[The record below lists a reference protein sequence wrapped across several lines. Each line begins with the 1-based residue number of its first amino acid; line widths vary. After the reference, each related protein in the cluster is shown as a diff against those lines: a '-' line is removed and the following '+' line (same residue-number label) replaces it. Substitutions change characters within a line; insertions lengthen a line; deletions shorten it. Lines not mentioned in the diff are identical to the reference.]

1 MNLNWRRIV
10 ILLTAIL
17 FVGGVIGFQLL
28 SKQKTDPPRKP
39 SIPASRLTVSTMEVH
54 HGPTSIPIPLQGRL
68 AAYDRVDLFVEVN
81 GLASQGAHPLKE
93 GIRFKDGEILLQLDD
108 REARLALQG
117 QRAALLTSLA
127 QLLPDIKIEFP
138 DRFGDWQSY
147 VEKLDPEKKVAPL
160 PEPTSHREKLFLA
173 SRGIQTQYY
182 TIRSAEE
189 RLTKYRLIAPFDG
202 VLTAVDV
209 QRGTLI
215 RPGQRI
221 GQFLRLGGYELE
233 SSVSISDLGFI
244 RIGQKVTMESED
256 NGNRY
261 TGIVRRIGDQVDAS
275 TQMVPIYIEVGGAG
289 LKEGMFLSGE
299 IVGGITDD
307 VVSLPKDLILNGREI
322 WQIRDSS
329 LVKVPIDVLRTG
341 RTTAV
346 VKGLKEGA
354 LVVRDRKPG
363 MIEGQQVNW
372 ITE

>member
-39 SIPASRLTVSTMEVH
+39 SIPASRLTVSTMEIH
-54 HGPTSIPIPLQGRL
+54 HGPASIPIPLQGRL
-68 AAYDRVDLFVEVN
+68 AAYDRVDLFAEVN
-81 GLASQGAHPLKE
+81 GLASQGSHPLKE
-93 GIRFKDGEILLQLDD
+93 GIRFKQGEILLQLDD

-147 VEKLDPEKKVAPL
+147 VEKLDPEKKVEPL

-182 TIRSAEE
+182 AIRSAEE
-189 RLTKYRLIAPFDG
+189 RLTKYRLLAPFDG

-221 GQFLRLGGYELE
+221 GQFLRLGSYELE
-233 SSVSISDLGFI
+233 SSVSISDLGFV

-261 TGIVRRIGDQVDAS
+261 TGIVRRIGDQVEAS

-307 VVSLPKDLILNGREI
+307 VVSLPKDLILNGQEI

-329 LVKVPIDVLRTG
+329 LVKVQIDVLRTG
-341 RTTAV
+341 RTTAI
-346 VKGLKEGA
+346 VKGLQEGA

-363 MIEGQQVNW
+363 MIEGMQVNW

>member
-54 HGPTSIPIPLQGRL
+54 HGPASIPIPLQGRL
-68 AAYDRVDLFVEVN
+68 AAYDRVDLFAEVN

-182 TIRSAEE
+182 AIRSAEE

-275 TQMVPIYIEVGGAG
+275 TQMVPIYIEVGGVG
-289 LKEGMFLSGE
+289 LKEGMFLLGE